1 MNENSSVSNL
11 DEDDVDDK
19 MMMMMTES
27 QSNFSIF
34 SSAFEDDPMK
44 DEVIRILLILL
55 YGIVFVTCFSG
66 QK

>member
-19 MMMMMTES
+19 MMMMES